1 MARFKKK
8 KKKKKN
14 SPTTPKLL
22 NFHSRE
28 IFLVVVFLPSQAERV
43 GRFARCLREVCMERT
58 QRCARERWETRS
70 RGEEMSP
77 ECEKKKAEK
86 CVVLLAPDF
95 ISIGLGGG

>member
-1 MARFKKK
+1 
-8 KKKKKN
+8 
-14 SPTTPKLL
+14 
-22 NFHSRE
+22 
-28 IFLVVVFLPSQAERV
+28 
-43 GRFARCLREVCMERT
+43 MERT